1 MKRILK
7 LITVLVFMFV
17 GFFGVLASEFEFKE
31 NLKNTNL
38 VCQIKIKSS
47 SFAVEKIFQYMYNRL
62 LFHETKHLIKK
73 DDFFK
78 DVYKVKKNDIEKFK
92 DKTTLYGL
100 NSLKL
105 ANKIFQKLKNSC
117 KQYLEFKKTCDLNSN
132 YVDVFKLSLEDELEQ
147 KEKEKS
153 KSLFKKNLFYPKKET
168 EDETSNNP
176 INFDGLTERKSK
188 SLFAE
193 SLFYPKKEAEDETN
207 DNSTNFDGLTKRELK
222 SLFKKSL
229 HYIKQEAE
237 DETNNR
243 PTIFDRISL
252 EEFCKQVEDVDF
264 KYLFLK

>member
-1 MKRILK
+1 
-7 LITVLVFMFV
+7 MFV

-105 ANKIFQKLKNSC
+105 ANKIF
-117 KQYLEFKKTCDLNSN
+117 
-132 YVDVFKLSLEDELEQ
+132 
-147 KEKEKS
+147 
-153 KSLFKKNLFYPKKET
+153 
-168 EDETSNNP
+168 
-176 INFDGLTERKSK
+176 
-188 SLFAE
+188 
-193 SLFYPKKEAEDETN
+193 
-207 DNSTNFDGLTKRELK
+207 
-222 SLFKKSL
+222 
-229 HYIKQEAE
+229 YI
-237 DETNNR
+237 
-243 PTIFDRISL
+243 L
-252 EEFCKQVEDVDF
+252 
-264 KYLFLK
+264 

>member
-1 MKRILK
+1 
-7 LITVLVFMFV
+7 MFV

-62 LFHETKHLIKK
+62 LFHETKHLIEK

-78 DVYKVKKNDIEKFK
+78 DVYNIKKENDIEKFK
-92 DKTTLYGL
+92 DKTTFYGL

-132 YVDVFKLSLEDELEQ
+132 YVDVFKLSLEEELEQ
-147 KEKEKS
+147 KEKEKL
-153 KSLFKKNLFYPKKET
+153 KSLFKKILFYPKKEVK
-168 EDETSNNP
+168 DET
-176 INFDGLTERKSK
+176 I
-188 SLFAE
+188 
-193 SLFYPKKEAEDETN
+193 
-207 DNSTNFDGLTKRELK
+207 NFDGLTKRELK

-229 HYIKQEAE
+229 RYLKQEAE
-237 DETNNR
+237 DETNGW
-243 PTIFDRISL
+243 PTVFDRISL

>member
-1 MKRILK
+1 
-7 LITVLVFMFV
+7 MFV

-78 DVYKVKKNDIEKFK
+78 DVYNVKKNDIEKFK

-147 KEKEKS
+147 KEKEKL
-153 KSLFKKNLFYPKKET
+153 KSLFKKILFCQ
-168 EDETSNNP
+168 
-176 INFDGLTERKSK
+176 
-188 SLFAE
+188 
-193 SLFYPKKEAEDETN
+193 KKEAEDETN
-207 DNSTNFDGLTKRELK
+207 DNSTNFDGLTERELK

-229 HYIKQEAE
+229 RYIKQEVK

-243 PTIFDRISL
+243 PINFARISL